1 MCRRVR
7 SAEPPIFRLMI
18 RHKKCFALFVLF
30 VLLVAQLSVFEF
42 VPSVKAQEPSLP
54 STVWSEFPSF
64 EPQMLTDY
72 PSGDHWL

>member
-1 MCRRVR
+1 M
-7 SAEPPIFRLMI
+7 
-18 RHKKCFALFVLF
+18 KKLKILS
-30 VLLVAQLSVFEF
+30 VLLFLFIPLVSTSLLSIFQF
-42 VPSVKAQEPSLP
+42 NIPSVKAQESSLP